1 MEIPNIM
8 KIFIGIIVIVFMVA
22 IFWLTS
28 WQKTTKDIDTQNEQI
43 KTIDG
48 QIQQAIKDKEEIK
61 GLEDKL
67 AKKKLELDANIQQK
81 LTPESETDFVP
92 SYMADVEKL
101 VEQQRIRMNDP
112 DFIIT
117 AMTPDTKSD
126 SSSSVNNVLA
136 SYPARSFQMSL
147 TGRYTTVIDFLKQ
160 LGALKL
166 KRLVT
171 ISKLSLTG
179 APDSKNY
186 SKSPKLTITMP
197 ISVYLRKEGN

>member
-1 MEIPNIM
+1 LLL
-8 KIFIGIIVIVFMVA
+8 FL
-22 IFWLTS
+22 WLLYFGLLLGK
-28 WQKTTKDIDTQNEQI
+28 KTTKDIDTQNEQI

-171 ISKLSLTG
+171 VSKLTLSG
-179 APDSKNY
+179 SPDKDNY
-186 SKSPKLTITMP
+186 SKSPMLTITMP

>member
-43 KTIDG
+43 KTIEG

-171 ISKLSLTG
+171 VSKLTLSG
-179 APDSKNY
+179 SPDKDNY
-186 SKSPKLTITMP
+186 SKSPMLTITMP

>member
-171 ISKLSLTG
+171 VSKLTLSG
-179 APDSKNY
+179 SPDKDNY
-186 SKSPKLTITMP
+186 SKSPMLTITMP

>member
-1 MEIPNIM
+1 MEIPNVM
-8 KIFIGIIVIVFMVA
+8 KIFIGIIIIVFMVA

-28 WQKTTKDIDTQNEQI
+28 WQKIDKDIDAQVSQLNKINDDI
-43 KTIDG
+43 K
-48 QIQQAIKDKEEIK
+48 QAEKDKEEIK
-61 GLEDKL
+61 ALEVKL
-67 AKKKLELDANIQQK
+67 ANKKLELDANIQQK

-101 VEQQRIRMNDP
+101 VEQQRMRMNDP

-117 AMTPDTKSD
+117 AMTPETKSD
-126 SSSSVNNVLA
+126 SNSSVNNVLA

-171 ISKLSLTG
+171 VSKLTLSG
-179 APDSKNY
+179 SPDKDNY
-186 SKSPKLTITMP
+186 SKSPMLTITMP
-197 ISVYLRKEGN
+197 ISVYLRKESH

>member
-1 MEIPNIM
+1 MEIPNFM
-8 KIFIGIIVIVFMVA
+8 KIFIGLIIIVFMVA
-22 IFWLTS
+22 IFWATS
-28 WQKTTKDIDTQNEQI
+28 WRTPIEAANNADKEIKEVNDKIADVNRQKAEIPQLEAEITKLNQELQAT
-43 KTIDG
+43 
-48 QIQQAIKDKEEIK
+48 IQQE
-61 GLEDKL
+61 
-67 AKKKLELDANIQQK
+67 

-117 AMTPDTKSD
+117 AMTPEGKSD
-126 SSSSVNNVLA
+126 SQSSPSVLS

-147 TGRYTTVIDFLKQ
+147 TGRYTTVIDFLRQ

-171 ISKLSLTG
+171 VSKLTLSG
-179 APDSKNY
+179 SPNSENY
-186 SKSPKLTITMP
+186 SQSPMLTITMP

>member
-1 MEIPNIM
+1 MEIPNFM
-8 KIFIGIIVIVFMVA
+8 KIFIGIIIIVFMVA

-28 WQKTTKDIDTQNEQI
+28 WQSKIDERKKQDEQVVKLEGDIR
-43 KTIDG
+43 
-48 QIQQAIKDKEEIK
+48 QAN
-61 GLEDKL
+61 EDK
-67 AKKKLELDANIQQK
+67 AKIEELRRQVNELNRQLDANIQQK
-81 LTPESETDFVP
+81 LTSESETDFVP

-117 AMTPDTKSD
+117 AMTPGTKSD
-126 SSSSVNNVLA
+126 NTSAANNVLA

-147 TGRYTTVIDFLKQ
+147 TGRYTTIIDFLRQ

-171 ISKLSLTG
+171 VSKLTLNGS
-179 APDSKNY
+179 PDTTNY
-186 SKSPKLTITMP
+186 SRSPKLTITMP

>member
-1 MEIPNIM
+1 MEIPNVM
-8 KIFIGIIVIVFMVA
+8 KIFIGIIIIVFMVA

-28 WQKTTKDIDTQNEQI
+28 WQKIDKDIEAQVSQLNKINEDI
-43 KTIDG
+43 K
-48 QIQQAIKDKEEIK
+48 QAEKDKEEIK
-61 GLEDKL
+61 ALEVKL
-67 AKKKLELDANIQQK
+67 ANKKLELDANIQQK

-101 VEQQRIRMNDP
+101 VEQQRMRMNDP

-117 AMTPDTKSD
+117 AMTPETKSD
-126 SSSSVNNVLA
+126 SNSSVNNVLA

-171 ISKLSLTG
+171 VSKLTLSG
-179 APDSKNY
+179 SPDKDNY
-186 SKSPKLTITMP
+186 SKSPMLTITMP
-197 ISVYLRKEGN
+197 ISVYLRKESH

>member
-1 MEIPNIM
+1 MEIPNFM
-8 KIFIGIIVIVFMVA
+8 KIFIGLIIIVFMVA

-28 WQKTTKDIDTQNEQI
+28 WKTHADNIKKYDGELTQVNSEIEKVVAQKQKIPGLKTQISELERELQA
-43 KTIDG
+43 T
-48 QIQQAIKDKEEIK
+48 IQQE
-61 GLEDKL
+61 
-67 AKKKLELDANIQQK
+67 

-117 AMTPDTKSD
+117 SMTPEKSD
-126 SSSSVNNVLA
+126 NSSSVNVLS
-136 SYPARSFQMSL
+136 SYPARSFQMTL
-147 TGRYTTVIDFLKQ
+147 TGRYTTVIDFLRQ

-171 ISKLSLTG
+171 ISKLTLTG
-179 APDSKNY
+179 SFDKDNY
-186 SKSPKLTITMP
+186 YRSPMLTITMP

>member
-1 MEIPNIM
+1 MEIPNFM
-8 KIFIGIIVIVFMVA
+8 KIFITLIIILFMGGIFYALQWRGPIEERKQAEAQIET
-22 IFWLTS
+22 LNQEL
-28 WQKTTKDIDTQNEQI
+28 QKVLAQ
-43 KTIDG
+43 
-48 QIQQAIKDKEEIK
+48 KEEIP
-61 GLEDKL
+61 KL
-67 AKKKLELDANIQQK
+67 QAQIREKEAELQATIQQE

-101 VEQQRIRMNDP
+101 VEAQRIRMNDP

-117 AMTPDTKSD
+117 AMTPESGSSD
-126 SSSSVNNVLA
+126 NSVKVLS

-147 TGRYTTVIDFLKQ
+147 TGRYTTIIDFLRQ

-171 ISKLSLTG
+171 VSKLTLAKGTSS
-179 APDSKNY
+179 SKDY
-186 SKSPKLTITMP
+186 TKSPILTITMP

>member
-1 MEIPNIM
+1 M

-28 WQKTTKDIDTQNEQI
+28 WQKTTKDIDTLNEQI
-43 KTIDG
+43 KTIEG
-48 QIQQAIKDKEEIK
+48 LIQQAIKDKEEIK

-117 AMTPDTKSD
+117 AMTPETKSD
-126 SSSSVNNVLA
+126 SNSSVNNVLA

-171 ISKLSLTG
+171 VSKLTLSG
-179 APDSKNY
+179 SPDKDNY
-186 SKSPKLTITMP
+186 SKSPMLTITMP

>member
-1 MEIPNIM
+1 
-8 KIFIGIIVIVFMVA
+8 
-22 IFWLTS
+22 
-28 WQKTTKDIDTQNEQI
+28 
-43 KTIDG
+43 
-48 QIQQAIKDKEEIK
+48 
-61 GLEDKL
+61 
-67 AKKKLELDANIQQK
+67 
-81 LTPESETDFVP
+81 
-92 SYMADVEKL
+92 
-101 VEQQRIRMNDP
+101 MNDP

-117 AMTPDTKSD
+117 AMTPESKTD
-126 SSSSVNNVLA
+126 SSSVNVLS

-147 TGRYTTVIDFLKQ
+147 TGRYTTVIDFLRQ

>member
-117 AMTPDTKSD
+117 AMTPETKSD
-126 SSSSVNNVLA
+126 SNSSVNNVLA

-171 ISKLSLTG
+171 VSKLTLSG
-179 APDSKNY
+179 SPDKDNY
-186 SKSPKLTITMP
+186 SKSPMLTITMP

>member
-28 WQKTTKDIDTQNEQI
+28 WQNYDNQKKDLDKQI
-43 KTIDG
+43 ADINTEIGTINK
-48 QIQQAIKDKEEIK
+48 QKEEIPK
-61 GLEDKL
+61 LRADISNLER
-67 AKKKLELDANIQQK
+67 ELQATIQQE
-81 LTPESETDFVP
+81 LTPESETEFVP

-101 VEQQRIRMNDP
+101 VEQQRISMNDP

-117 AMTPDTKSD
+117 AMTPESKTD
-126 SSSSVNNVLA
+126 SSSVNVLS

-147 TGRYTTVIDFLKQ
+147 TGRYTTVIDFLRQ